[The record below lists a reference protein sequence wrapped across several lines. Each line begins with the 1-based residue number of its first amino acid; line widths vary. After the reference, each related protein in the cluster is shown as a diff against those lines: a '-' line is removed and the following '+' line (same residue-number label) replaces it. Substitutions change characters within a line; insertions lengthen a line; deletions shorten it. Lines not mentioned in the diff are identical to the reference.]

1 MTSFFPPFIRALPR
15 PASLF
20 DMDAHMVPSD
30 RVVTMFYEV
39 DHDMV
44 VPEHAHGA
52 QWGVVLDGEMEMV
65 ISGES
70 RIYRTGDT
78 YYVPPDAPHLARL
91 RAGYKGID
99 VFADADRYTPR
110 AEHGAMDE

>member
-1 MTSFFPPFIRALPR
+1 MTSIFPPFIRALPPPR
-15 PASLF
+15 SMF

-39 DHDMV
+39 DRDMIV
-44 VPEHAHGA
+44 AEHSHGA
-52 QWGVVLDGEMEMV
+52 QWGVVLAGEMEMV

-70 RIYRTGDT
+70 RMYRTGDT
-78 YYVPPDAPHLARL
+78 YYVPPQAPHLARL

-99 VFADADRYTPR
+99 VFADADRYAPL
-110 AEHGAMDE
+110 DESTSIDE